1 MGNSQPPISVR
12 YRPTPWVAGA
22 KRLARPRNV
31 RQPPA
36 DKEDVVP
43 DVSFSNLVA
52 VSAVAFAAP
61 LLLGLFPRVKLPAV
75 VLEIVAGIVLGPT
88 GLGWVRPDLP
98 VQVLAV
104 VGLGFL
110 LFLAGLEVE
119 LDRLRGRLLRLPA
132 VGFAISLLIGLGV
145 GVGLRLGGL
154 VKSPLLIGI
163 TLVAT
168 SLGLV
173 VPVLK
178 DAGEATSQFGQLVIA
193 GGTIAD
199 FGAVILLTLFFSGE
213 ASGVGT
219 KLLLLAIFVLMIG
232 AVGLSVARAG
242 RSMRV
247 SAVLVRLQD
256 TTAQIRVRG
265 AVLLLLAFV
274 AIAERF
280 GLETILG
287 AFLAGVLLGMIDRDA
302 MMTHPHFRTKLEG
315 IGYGFLI
322 PVFFVS
328 SGLNFDLDALFSTPT
343 TILRAPIFLLALLAV
358 RGVPAILYRPL
369 VGNRRTV
376 AAALLQATSLPFIV
390 VAARIGVSLDLISE
404 ANAAALI
411 AAGLL
416 SVLIFPLVALGLLRQ
431 PQERPD
437 LVAMR

>member
-1 MGNSQPPISVR
+1 
-12 YRPTPWVAGA
+12 
-22 KRLARPRNV
+22 
-31 RQPPA
+31 
-36 DKEDVVP
+36 
-43 DVSFSNLVA
+43 
-52 VSAVAFAAP
+52 
-61 LLLGLFPRVKLPAV
+61 V
-75 VLEIVAGIVLGPT
+75 VLEIVGGIIIGPS
-88 GLGWVRPDLP
+88 GLGWVEIDLP
-98 VQVLAV
+98 VDVLSV
-104 VGLGFL
+104 LGLAFL

-119 LDRLRGRLLRLPA
+119 FDRLRGRFLRLPLA
-132 VGFAISLLIGLGV
+132 GFVLSLAIGLGV
-145 GVGLRLGGL
+145 GGLMRAFGQ
-154 VKSPLLIGI
+154 VRSPLLIGI

-178 DAGEATSQFGQLVIA
+178 DAGEATTDFGQLTIA

-242 RSMRV
+242 RSMRI
-247 SAVLVRLQD
+247 SAVLFRLQD

-265 AVLLLLAFV
+265 AVLLLVAFV
-274 AIAERF
+274 AIASNF

-287 AFLAGVLLGMIDRDA
+287 AFLAGVVLGMVDRDT

-328 SGLNFDLDALFSTPT
+328 SGLTFDLHALFSSPT
-343 TILRAPIFLLALLAV
+343 TILRTPIFLVALLAV
-358 RGVPAILYRPL
+358 RGVPALLYRPV
-369 VGNRRTV
+369 VGTKRTA

-390 VAARIGVSLDLISE
+390 VATRIGVTLGLINR
-404 ANAAALI
+404 ANAAALV

-416 SVLIFPLVALGLLRQ
+416 SVIVFPLLALGLLRAE
-431 PQERPD
+431 PMTPKP
-437 LVAMR
+437 VAVGEAGPR

>member
-1 MGNSQPPISVR
+1 VDR
-12 YRPTPWVAGA
+12 RA
-22 KRLARPRNV
+22 
-31 RQPPA
+31 
-36 DKEDVVP
+36 VVP
-43 DVSFSNLVA
+43 NVSFMNLVA

-61 LLLGLFPRVKLPAV
+61 LILGLFPRVRLPAV
-75 VLEIVAGIVLGPT
+75 VLEIVVGIAVGPS
-88 GLGWVRPDLP
+88 GLGGVKPDLP
-98 VQVLAV
+98 VQVMSV

-119 LDRLRGRLLRLPA
+119 LDRLRGRLLRLPS
-132 VGFAISLLIGLGV
+132 VGFLLSLAIGLVV

-154 VKSPLLIGI
+154 VRSPLLIGI

-178 DAGEATSQFGQLVIA
+178 DAGESASEFGQLVIA

-213 ASGVGT
+213 ASGIGT
-219 KLLLLAIFVLMIG
+219 KLLLLAIFALMIG

-242 RSMRV
+242 RSMRI
-247 SAVLVRLQD
+247 SAVLLRLQD

-265 AVLLLLAFV
+265 AVLMLIAFV
-274 AIAERF
+274 AIAGRF

-287 AFLAGVLLGMIDRDA
+287 AFLAGVVLGMVDHDA

-322 PVFFVS
+322 PIFFVS
-328 SGLNFDLDALFSTPT
+328 SGLTFDLDALFSSPT
-343 TILRAPIFLLALLAV
+343 TILRTPLFLLALLAV
-358 RGVPAILYRPL
+358 RGIPALLYRPV
-369 VGNRRTV
+369 VGNRRTA

-390 VAARIGVSLDLISE
+390 VAARIGVSLGLISA
-404 ANAAALI
+404 ANAAALV

-416 SVLIFPLVALGLLRQ
+416 SVLIFPVVALGLLRGSEADGVETGPAPSQ
-431 PQERPD
+431 DRMKKQE
-437 LVAMR
+437 M